1 MKTPRKNSSWYALY
15 ADDFD
20 GGTRNMTPAGVGA
33 YVRLLNEQF
42 RRGYIPADERAIC
55 RIVGMFPDE
64 WDDVRDEVL
73 AKFEQID
80 DGLANGRMESE
91 RNEREGIRQMKVA
104 AARESHESRRKN
116 NSANCKTPPSANC
129 KTPPSANCKT
139 PPSANCVHDHDHVTV
154 SKDTVEGTALPFG
167 PGFKSAWDDWIAYR
181 REARFPKWQQ
191 RTIDAQLERLGK
203 LTEPQAVEAIRQSI
217 ANGWR
222 GLFPEKAK
230 AHNSRPTRNGAAN
243 AKIAA
248 QVAAQPPGANNR
260 IGDEQF

>member
-1 MKTPRKNSSWYALY
+1 VKTPRKNSSWYALY

-181 REARFPKWQQ
+181 REARLPKWKQ

-230 AHNSRPTRNGAAN
+230 TNNSRPTRNGAAN

>member
-1 MKTPRKNSSWYALY
+1 VKTPRKNSSWYALY

-91 RNEREGIRQMKVA
+91 RNEREGIRQMKVE
-104 AARESHESRRKN
+104 AARKSHESRRKN
-116 NSANCKTPPSANC
+116 NSANCKTPH
-129 KTPPSANCKT
+129 SANCKT
-139 PPSANCVHDHDHVTV
+139 PPSANCVHVHDHVTV

-167 PGFKSAWDDWIAYR
+167 PGFASAWDDWIAYR
-181 REARFPKWQQ
+181 REARHKAWSPRSIK
-191 RTIDAQLERLGK
+191 TQLGRLGK
-203 LTEPQAVEAIRQSI
+203 LTESEAIEVINRSI
-217 ANGWR
+217 ANGWQ

-230 AHNSRPTRNGAAN
+230 TNGNEISDADADATIGARPT
-243 AKIAA
+243 
-248 QVAAQPPGANNR
+248 
-260 IGDEQF
+260 F

>member
-1 MKTPRKNSSWYALY
+1 MYPGDWRSGTGCMTALERGIY
-15 ADDFD
+15 
-20 GGTRNMTPAGVGA
+20 RE
-33 YVRLLNEQF
+33 LLDEQF
-42 RRGYIPADERAIC
+42 LSGPLPACERKLRMIARC
-55 RIVGMFPDE
+55 DQDE
-64 WDDVRDEVL
+64 WDQARDAVL
-73 AKFEQID
+73 AKFETV
-80 DGLANGRMESE
+80 DGRLVNARMESE
-91 RNEREGIRQMKVA
+91 RNEREGIRQMKVE
-104 AARESHESRRKN
+104 AARKSHESRRKN
-116 NSANCKTPPSANC
+116 NSANCKTPH
-129 KTPPSANCKT
+129 SANCKT

-230 AHNSRPTRNGAAN
+230 TTESRPTRNGAAN

>member
-1 MKTPRKNSSWYALY
+1 MKTPRKSSSWYALY

-33 YVRLLNEQF
+33 YLRLLNEQF
-42 RRGYIPADERAIC
+42 RRGHIPADDRAIC

-64 WDDVRDEVL
+64 WAEVRDEVL

-91 RNEREGIRQMKVA
+91 RNEREGIRQMKVE
-104 AARESHESRRKN
+104 AARKSHESRRKN

-129 KTPPSANCKT
+129 KTPPSANC
-139 PPSANCVHDHDHVTV
+139 VHVHDHVTNTKV
-154 SKDTVEGTALPFG
+154 LVEGTALPFG
-167 PGFKSAWDDWIAYR
+167 PGFASAWDDWIAYR
-181 REARFPKWQQ
+181 REARFPKWKQ

-230 AHNSRPTRNGAAN
+230 AGNNSRPTRNGAAN
-243 AKIAA
+243 AQIAA

>member
-1 MKTPRKNSSWYALY
+1 MTALERGIY
-15 ADDFD
+15 
-20 GGTRNMTPAGVGA
+20 RE
-33 YVRLLNEQF
+33 LLDEQF
-42 RRGYIPADERAIC
+42 LSGPLPACERKLRMIARC
-55 RIVGMFPDE
+55 DQDE
-64 WDDVRDEVL
+64 WEQAREAVL

-80 DGLANGRMESE
+80 GRLVNARMESE
-91 RNEREGIRQMKVA
+91 RNEREEIRQKRVEASQKRWKKKTGADAHGYAHGYAHAYAKDDAKDPVLHDATTTTTTTTNTKVLVK
-104 AARESHESRRKN
+104 E
-116 NSANCKTPPSANC
+116 
-129 KTPPSANCKT
+129 
-139 PPSANCVHDHDHVTV
+139 
-154 SKDTVEGTALPFG
+154 TALPFG
-167 PGFKSAWDDWIAYR
+167 PGFASAWDDWIAYR
-181 REARFPKWQQ
+181 REARFPKWKQ

>member
-91 RNEREGIRQMKVA
+91 RNEREGIRQMKVD
-104 AARESHESRRKN
+104 AARKSHESRRKN
-116 NSANCKTPPSANC
+116 NSANCKTPH
-129 KTPPSANCKT
+129 SANCKT
-139 PPSANCVHDHDHVTV
+139 PPSANCVHVHDHVTV

-167 PGFKSAWDDWIAYR
+167 PGFASAWDDWIAYR
-181 REARFPKWQQ
+181 REARHKAWSPRSIK
-191 RTIDAQLERLGK
+191 TQLGQLGK
-203 LTEPQAVEAIRQSI
+203 LTESEAIEVINRSI
-217 ANGWR
+217 ANGWQ

-230 AHNSRPTRNGAAN
+230 TNGNEISDADADATIGARPT
-243 AKIAA
+243 
-248 QVAAQPPGANNR
+248 
-260 IGDEQF
+260 F

>member
-91 RNEREGIRQMKVA
+91 RNEREGIRQMKVE
-104 AARESHESRRKN
+104 AARKSHESRRKN
-116 NSANCKTPPSANC
+116 NSANCKTPHSANC
-129 KTPPSANCKT
+129 KTT
-139 PPSANCVHDHDHVTV
+139 PSANCVHDHDHVNV
-154 SKDTVEGTALPFG
+154 SKDTLEGTALPFG
-167 PGFKSAWDDWIAYR
+167 PGFASAWDDWIAYR
-181 REARFPKWQQ
+181 REARHKAWSPRSIK
-191 RTIDAQLERLGK
+191 TQLGRLGK
-203 LTEPQAVEAIRQSI
+203 LTESEAIEVINRSI
-217 ANGWR
+217 ANGWQ

-230 AHNSRPTRNGAAN
+230 TNGNEISDADADATIGARPT
-243 AKIAA
+243 
-248 QVAAQPPGANNR
+248 
-260 IGDEQF
+260 F

>member
-1 MKTPRKNSSWYALY
+1 MKTPRKSSSWYALY

-33 YVRLLNEQF
+33 YLRLLNEQF
-42 RRGYIPADERAIC
+42 RRGHIPADDRAIC

-64 WDDVRDEVL
+64 WAEVRDEVL

-91 RNEREGIRQMKVA
+91 RNEREGIRQMKVD
-104 AARESHESRRKN
+104 AARKSHESRRKN
-116 NSANCKTPPSANC
+116 NSANCKTPHSANC
-129 KTPPSANCKT
+129 KPPR
-139 PPSANCVHDHDHVTV
+139 SANCVHVHDHVTNTKV
-154 SKDTVEGTALPFG
+154 LVEGTALPFG
-167 PGFKSAWDDWIAYR
+167 PGFASAWDDWIAYR
-181 REARFPKWQQ
+181 REARFPKWKQ

>member
-1 MKTPRKNSSWYALY
+1 MKTPRKSSSWYALY

-33 YVRLLNEQF
+33 YLRLLNEQF
-42 RRGYIPADERAIC
+42 RRGHIPADDRAIC

-64 WDDVRDEVL
+64 WAEVRDEVL

-91 RNEREGIRQMKVA
+91 RNEREGIRQMKVD
-104 AARESHESRRKN
+104 AARKSHESRRKN
-116 NSANCKTPPSANC
+116 NSANCKTPH
-129 KTPPSANCKT
+129 SANCKT

-167 PGFKSAWDDWIAYR
+167 PGFASAWDDWIAYR
-181 REARFPKWQQ
+181 REARHKAWSPRSIK
-191 RTIDAQLERLGK
+191 TQLGRLGK
-203 LTEPQAVEAIRQSI
+203 LTESEAIEVINRSI
-217 ANGWR
+217 ANGWQ

-230 AHNSRPTRNGAAN
+230 TNGNEISDADADATIGARPT
-243 AKIAA
+243 
-248 QVAAQPPGANNR
+248 
-260 IGDEQF
+260 F

>member
-1 MKTPRKNSSWYALY
+1 MYPGDWRSGTGCMTALERGIY
-15 ADDFD
+15 
-20 GGTRNMTPAGVGA
+20 RE
-33 YVRLLNEQF
+33 LLDEQF
-42 RRGYIPADERAIC
+42 LSGPLPACERKLRMIARC
-55 RIVGMFPDE
+55 DQDE
-64 WDDVRDEVL
+64 WEQAREAVL

-80 DGLANGRMESE
+80 GRLVNARMESE
-91 RNEREGIRQMKVA
+91 RNEREEIRQKRVEASQKRWKKKTGADAHGYAHGYAHAYAKDDAKDPVLHDATTTTTTTTNTKVLVK
-104 AARESHESRRKN
+104 E
-116 NSANCKTPPSANC
+116 
-129 KTPPSANCKT
+129 
-139 PPSANCVHDHDHVTV
+139 
-154 SKDTVEGTALPFG
+154 TALPFG
-167 PGFKSAWDDWIAYR
+167 PGFASAWDDWIAYR
-181 REARFPKWQQ
+181 REARFPKWKQ

-230 AHNSRPTRNGAAN
+230 TNNSRPTRNGAAN

>member
-1 MKTPRKNSSWYALY
+1 MYPGDWRSGTGCMTALERGIY
-15 ADDFD
+15 
-20 GGTRNMTPAGVGA
+20 RE
-33 YVRLLNEQF
+33 LLDEQF
-42 RRGYIPADERAIC
+42 LSGPLPACERKLRMIARC
-55 RIVGMFPDE
+55 DQDE
-64 WDDVRDEVL
+64 WDQAREAVL

-80 DGLANGRMESE
+80 GRLVNARMESE
-91 RNEREGIRQMKVA
+91 RNEREEIRQMKVE
-104 AARESHESRRKN
+104 AARKSHESRRKN
-116 NSANCKTPPSANC
+116 NSANCKTPH
-129 KTPPSANCKT
+129 SANCKT
-139 PPSANCVHDHDHVTV
+139 PPSANCVHVHDHVTV

-167 PGFKSAWDDWIAYR
+167 PGFASAWDDWIAYR
-181 REARFPKWQQ
+181 REARFPKWKQ

-230 AHNSRPTRNGAAN
+230 TNNSRPTRNGAAN